1 MVILQLLSQEDY
13 DVIREF
19 QKTNPVLTYNA
30 KGFDTI
36 PHNLLR
42 DSDHSAIGVIG
53 RILEKTIGGFSKFQN
68 FRITKDDI
76 LQLRCRYNWTYG
88 TDDLPFIGVGYFAL
102 EDLKTGN
109 FENSFL

>member
-36 PHNLLR
+36 PNKLLQ
-42 DSDHSAIGVIG
+42 DSDRSAISVII
-53 RILEKTIGGFSKFQN
+53 RILKKTIGGFREFQN
-68 FRITKDDI
+68 FRLTKDGI